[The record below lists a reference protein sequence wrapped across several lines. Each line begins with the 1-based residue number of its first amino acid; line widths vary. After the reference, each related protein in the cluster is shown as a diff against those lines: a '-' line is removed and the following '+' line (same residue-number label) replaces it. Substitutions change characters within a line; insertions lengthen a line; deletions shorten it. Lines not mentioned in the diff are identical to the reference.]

1 MCRIVVTYQ
10 NLLSA
15 VDSLARAQPRQQ
27 QLLPQALRQGIIVLL
42 HLALELGD
50 FSRVAASARLLEP
63 IRVVHQALGR
73 IPRPRR
79 FVETLRFAGV
89 ERS

>member
-1 MCRIVVTYQ
+1 MALIYLEKYLRGF
-10 NLLSA
+10 
-15 VDSLARAQPRQQ
+15 DGGDRQ
-27 QLLPQALRQGIIVLL
+27 LVVLL

-63 IRVVHQALGR
+63 TRVVHQALGR